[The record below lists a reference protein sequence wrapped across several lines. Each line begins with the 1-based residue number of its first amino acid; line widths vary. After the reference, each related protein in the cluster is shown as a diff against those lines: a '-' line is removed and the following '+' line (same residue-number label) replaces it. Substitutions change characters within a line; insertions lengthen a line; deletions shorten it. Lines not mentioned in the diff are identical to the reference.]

1 MGRTSMKKE
10 RSPGRDLAVL
20 YLSMT
25 LTRIGFGVIII
36 IFPAYLLG
44 VSDIE
49 LAVALALYPVL
60 EAFSAIP
67 VGRLCDTRGRKR
79 VFVFAL
85 AYVAILTGAIGV
97 TRNLYFVAT
106 VHALMGIGAAG
117 VTVSS
122 LTMITDATNLGNRGK
137 GMGLFDFSNIG
148 GYAAGVLVG
157 GGLHTY
163 FASQLGYAFAATG
176 GAIAAALLIST
187 ILLREPPNQ
196 IKREAVL
203 VNPLKALDART
214 KAILPVWLALTAMIG
229 IAFYLPRAL
238 SRLGFEATTTSYVL
252 FVGVAGLGVGSVGFG
267 ALSDKIGREK
277 VLLVG
282 VVGLLGLLLSLATTL
297 SGGAT
302 IDTLVH
308 NLYLIAPFA
317 FATSALVPSILAT
330 VGDRARQ
337 EMRGSAMGIY
347 SVMLSGGIAFGTL
360 VAGFAHTMGGLP
372 AILYAGAIIFLAAC
386 LVSLFLTRRLKP

>member
-36 IFPAYLLG
+36 LFPAYLLG

-67 VGRLCDTRGRKR
+67 VGRFCDTRGRKR

-85 AYVAILTGAIGV
+85 AYVAILMGAIGI

-137 GMGLFDFSNIG
+137 GMGVFDFSNIG
-148 GYAAGVLVG
+148 GYAAGILAG
-157 GGLHTY
+157 GSLHTY
-163 FASQLGYAFAATG
+163 FASQLGFAFAVTG
-176 GAIAAALLIST
+176 GAIAVALVVST
-187 ILLREPPNQ
+187 MLLREPLHQ
-196 IKREAVL
+196 IKPEAVVL
-203 VNPLKALDART
+203 NPLKALDART

-229 IAFYLPRAL
+229 IAF
-238 SRLGFEATTTSYVL
+238 
-252 FVGVAGLGVGSVGFG
+252 
-267 ALSDKIGREK
+267 
-277 VLLVG
+277 
-282 VVGLLGLLLSLATTL
+282 
-297 SGGAT
+297 
-302 IDTLVH
+302 
-308 NLYLIAPFA
+308 
-317 FATSALVPSILAT
+317 
-330 VGDRARQ
+330 
-337 EMRGSAMGIY
+337 
-347 SVMLSGGIAFGTL
+347 
-360 VAGFAHTMGGLP
+360 
-372 AILYAGAIIFLAAC
+372 
-386 LVSLFLTRRLKP
+386 

>member
-1 MGRTSMKKE
+1 MKQE
-10 RSPGRDLAVL
+10 RSLRRGFAVL
-20 YLSMT
+20 YLSMS
-25 LTRIGFGVIII
+25 LTRVGFGVIII
-36 IFPAYLLG
+36 LFPAYLIG

-49 LAVALALYPVL
+49 LAAALALYPVL

-67 VGRLCDTRGRKR
+67 MGRFCDTRGRKR

-85 AYVAILTGAIGV
+85 AYVALLTAAIGI
-97 TRNLYFVAT
+97 TRNLYYVAT

-122 LTMITDATNLGNRGK
+122 LTMITDLTNLGNRGK

-148 GYAAGVLVG
+148 GYAAGILVG
-157 GGLHTY
+157 GGLRTY
-163 FASQLGYAFAATG
+163 FASQLGFAFAATG
-176 GAIAAALLIST
+176 GAIAIALIVST
-187 ILLREPPNQ
+187 ILLSEPHHEA
-196 IKREAVL
+196 KREAVVL
-203 VNPLKALDART
+203 NPLKALDART

-238 SRLGFEATTTSYVL
+238 GSLGFESMTTSYVL

-267 ALSDKIGREK
+267 ALSDRIGREK
-277 VLLVG
+277 VLLIG

-302 IDTLVH
+302 IDVLVQH
-308 NLYLIAPFA
+308 LYIIVPFA
-317 FATSALVPSILAT
+317 LATSALVPSILAT

-360 VAGFAHTMGGLP
+360 VAGFAHSMGGLP

-386 LVSLFLTRRLKP
+386 LVSLFLIRRLKA

>member
-1 MGRTSMKKE
+1 MKQE
-10 RSPGRDLAVL
+10 RSPPREFAVL
-20 YLSMT
+20 YFSQS
-25 LTRIGFGVIII
+25 LTRVGFGVIII
-36 IFPAYLLG
+36 LFPAYLIG

-49 LAVALALYPVL
+49 LAIALALYPVL

-67 VGRLCDTRGRKR
+67 IGRLCDTRGRKR

-85 AYVAILTGAIGV
+85 AYVALLTGAIGI
-97 TRNLYFVAT
+97 TRNIYFVAT

-117 VTVSS
+117 ITVSS
-122 LTMITDATNLGNRGK
+122 LTMITDLTNLGNRGK

-148 GYAAGVLVG
+148 GYAAGLLVG
-157 GGLHTY
+157 GALHTY

-176 GAIAAALLIST
+176 GAIAIALLVST
-187 ILLREPPNQ
+187 ILLTEPLHET
-196 IKREAVL
+196 KREAL
-203 VNPLKALDART
+203 LLNPLKALDART

-238 SRLGFEATTTSYVL
+238 SSLGFELTTTSYVL

-267 ALSDKIGREK
+267 ALSDRIGREK

-302 IDTLVH
+302 IDTLVR

-317 FATSALVPSILAT
+317 LATSALVPSILAT

-337 EMRGSAMGIY
+337 GMRGSAMGIY

-372 AILYAGAIIFLAAC
+372 AILYAGAAIFLAAC
-386 LVSLFLTRRLKP
+386 LVSLLLIRRLKS